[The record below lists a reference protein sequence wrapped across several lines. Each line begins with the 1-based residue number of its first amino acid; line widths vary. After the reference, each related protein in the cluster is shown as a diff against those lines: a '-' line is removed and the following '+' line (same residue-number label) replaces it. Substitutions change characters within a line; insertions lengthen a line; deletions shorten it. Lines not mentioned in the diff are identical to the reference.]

1 MDFEF
6 NEEHQLFRKSLE
18 KFVEKEV
25 VPVAQEMDEK
35 GKFPHELFKKA
46 GDLGYFGLR
55 YPKEYGGSDG
65 DNIMFCILCEE
76 LARGSL
82 SFGAGVMMQSLQ
94 SLHFPYKYG
103 SEEQRQRFVV
113 PAIRGER
120 LGAFALTEPDA
131 GTDLGSLRT
140 TADRDGDEFVLNG
153 TKAWTTNAQVA
164 DFFTVLAITDK
175 EKKLKGVDF
184 FLVERDTPGLT
195 VGKDMQKLGLRGTE
209 TAELVLEDCRIP
221 KENLLGEEGTGYDSL
236 MDILDEIRIM
246 TGALSIGLGRSA
258 LDMGVRYANERV
270 QFGRPIGKFQAV
282 RMKLADVAT
291 ELEAA
296 KQLVY
301 YSAWLMDKGKK
312 CTKEAAMAKLFAT
325 EMAVKASDD
334 VSRVFAS
341 YGFSMEYPIQT
352 LLRDARFLIIGG
364 GTSEIL
370 KLIIGREL
378 GL

>member
-1 MDFEF
+1 MDFDF
-6 NEEHQLFRKSLE
+6 DEEHELFRKSLE
-18 KFVEKEV
+18 RFVENEV
-25 VPVAQEMDEK
+25 LPVAQEIDEK

-46 GDLGYFGLR
+46 GELGYFGLR
-55 YPKEYGGSDG
+55 YPAEYGGTAG
-65 DNIMFCILCEE
+65 DSIMFCILCEE

-82 SFGAGVMMQSLQ
+82 SFATGVMMQALQ
-94 SLHFPYKYG
+94 STHFPFKSG
-103 SEEQRQRFVV
+103 TEEQRQKYIV
-113 PAIRGER
+113 PAIKGEKM
-120 LGAFALTEPDA
+120 GAFALTEPDA

-140 TADRDGDEFVLNG
+140 TADKDADEYVLNG

-164 DFFTVLAITDK
+164 DFFTVLAVTDK
-175 EKKLKGVDF
+175 EKKLRGVDF
-184 FLVERDTPGLT
+184 FLVERDNPGLT
-195 VGKDMQKLGLRGTE
+195 VGKDVQKLGLRGTE

-221 KENLLGEEGTGYDSL
+221 QENLLGEEGTGYDSL
-236 MDILDEIRIM
+236 MDILAEIRIM
-246 TGALSIGLGRSA
+246 TGALSIGLARSA

-270 QFGRPIGKFQAV
+270 QFGRPIGKFQAI

-296 KQLVY
+296 KFLVY
-301 YSAWLMDKGKK
+301 YSAWLMDKGRK

-325 EMAVKASDD
+325 EMAVKATDE

-341 YGFSMEYPIQT
+341 YGFSTEYPIQI

-370 KLIIGREL
+370 RLIIGREL

>member
-6 NEEHQLFRKSLE
+6 DEEHKLLRKSLE

-25 VPVAQEMDEK
+25 VPVAQELDER
-35 GKFPHELFKKA
+35 GKFPRELFRKA
-46 GDLGYFGLR
+46 GELGFFGIK
-55 YPKEYGGSDG
+55 YPKKYGGSEG

-76 LARGSL
+76 LAKGSL

-94 SLHFPYKYG
+94 SIHFPYKYG
-103 SEEQRQRFVV
+103 SEEQRQEIVV
-113 PAIRGER
+113 PAIKGEK

-140 TADRDGDEFVLNG
+140 TADKDGDEYVLNG

-164 DFFTVLAITDK
+164 DFFTVLAVTDK

-184 FLVERDTPGLT
+184 FLVERDNPGLT
-195 VGKDMQKLGLRGTE
+195 VGKDVQKLGLRGTE
-209 TAELVLEDCRIP
+209 TAELILEDCRIP
-221 KENLLGEEGTGYDSL
+221 KENLLGEEGSGYDSL
-236 MDILDEIRIM
+236 MDILAEIRIM
-246 TGALSIGLGRSA
+246 TGALAVGLARSA

-270 QFGRPIGKFQAV
+270 QFGRPIGKFQAI

-296 KQLVY
+296 KLLVY
-301 YSAWLMDKGKK
+301 HSAWLLDKGKE
-312 CTKEAAMAKLFAT
+312 CGKEAAMAKLFAT
-325 EMAVKASDD
+325 EMAVKATDEA
-334 VSRVFAS
+334 SRVFAS
-341 YGFSMEYPIQT
+341 YGFSMEYPIQM